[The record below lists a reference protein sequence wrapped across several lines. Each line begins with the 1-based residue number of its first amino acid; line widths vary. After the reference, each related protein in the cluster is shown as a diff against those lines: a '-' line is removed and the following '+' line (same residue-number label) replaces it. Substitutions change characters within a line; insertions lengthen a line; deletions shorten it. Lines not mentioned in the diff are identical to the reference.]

1 MSASNYGDQAI
12 IYETETWNST
22 RLTSKEIE
30 INWLE
35 TTLSIL
41 T

>member
-12 IYETETWNST
+12 IYETGTWDST
-22 RLTSKEIE
+22 CLTSKEIE

-35 TTLSIL
+35 TTLSVL